1 MSGTSPHAVHE
12 PAEPEPGGPAIVGRA
27 SALAVLRAG
36 LDTPGPAYVEVV
48 GDPGMGKS
56 RLLAE
61 FGRLSRE
68 AGHRVVTG
76 TGALP
81 AADHRP
87 GLFVPLLRELG
98 DPAPTASR
106 LVERL
111 TGPRRYAVLLDDA
124 HLADAESLEL
134 LGQLCYEAPPAL
146 LVVAYQ
152 GRQLPPLLAAALRL
166 IRPDGWHHRLELD
179 PLPESDLASLLGIR
193 PGPRLRRLSAA
204 SAGNPQFARALAE
217 IDPALLH
224 ESHPELLELAE
235 IPTVVY
241 ELRAELARLP
251 ADERALLAAAAVVGD
266 EVVPSLAVSA
276 AGLDAVRAGA
286 ALDSLIRRDLLR
298 DGRSGLT
305 FRHPVVR
312 AAVYRDTPAGAR
324 RALHAH
330 LATELRD
337 RGATAAVLA
346 RHLARSAEP
355 GDLAAAELLVDSAR
369 DAVPRLAADRLTA
382 ARALLPADSPADL
395 RFELDVRLAEAWAAA
410 GQPGPARE
418 MLRAPAPA
426 DAAAPWRY
434 RQMRVSARVD
444 RLRGLHRQALG
455 LVGAELDRVPERPA
469 HHETPDTTG
478 QRARTVLDSIDPVG
492 APERARTVLDSTDP
506 VGAPERA
513 VAEELATSGPHGA
526 GLARVPTG
534 PATAGPTTARPD
546 DARPTTVRPDDARP
560 DDTRPAN
567 APPTTTRPDDAGPG
581 TAGPGGREITALAVE
596 AAICAA
602 FCGAPEAPRFLARAR
617 REVAGVPDAG
627 LHALVAALAAF
638 VGIRYGGGPSLRA
651 EVAAASAAL
660 DALRDTEL
668 AEVLDATPLLGWA
681 ELMFERDADALRHFD
696 RGLAVAARAGRAD
709 TLPYLYLGRCSAAS
723 RLGLLEPALDAGQD
737 CADAAAALGNR
748 PMLGFA
754 LTFQAVVL
762 CWLRGPVAAGPV
774 ADEAAEAVADAP
786 HGDWFALVGQRVA
799 ARLRHSADD
808 VTDPT
813 AAMVRACGGPELAE
827 VELYNRTYWCSVLVE
842 MSVRAGHFAE
852 AAHWLDRGE
861 AHAAGLGLTGSEAYL
876 ALARARYELA
886 AGRPKLAEEPA
897 TRAVRGFADVGW
909 IVDEVHARL
918 FAAALRAEL
927 SGWSAAEPE
936 LVEARRLAERTGG
949 AWLRRLVVSEQRR
962 LAGAAG
968 RGTPGSRLTR
978 REAEI
983 ARLVAAG
990 ATNTEIGAHLHVT
1003 VKTVE
1008 AHLTRMFR
1016 KLGVRSR
1023 AALVAI
1029 LADEAD

>member
-1 MSGTSPHAVHE
+1 MAESAGSPLL
-12 PAEPEPGGPAIVGRA
+12 GRA
-27 SALAVLRAG
+27 AALAVLRAG
-36 LDTPGPAYVEVV
+36 LDAPGPAYVEVV

-61 FGRLSRE
+61 FGRL
-68 AGHRVVTG
+68 AADGGHRVVTG
-76 TGALP
+76 TGARSSG
-81 AADHRP
+81 DHRP

-98 DPAPTASR
+98 DPAPTAPR

-111 TGPRRYAVLLDDA
+111 SGPRRYVLLLDDA
-124 HLADAESLEL
+124 HLADPDSLEL
-134 LGQLCYEAPPAL
+134 LGQLCYEAPPVL
-146 LVVAYQ
+146 LVVAYR

-166 IRPDGWHHRLELD
+166 IRPDGWHHRLDMD
-179 PLPESDLASLLGIR
+179 PLGEADLAGLLGIR
-193 PGPRLRRLSAA
+193 PGPRLRRLAA
-204 SAGNPQFARALAE
+204 VSAGNPQYARALAAV
-217 IDPALLH
+217 DPGLVH
-224 ESHPELLELAE
+224 EAHPELLELAE
-235 IPTVVY
+235 MPAVLVR

-251 ADERALLAAAAVVGD
+251 ADERALLTAAAVVGD
-266 EVVPSLAVSA
+266 EVVPSLAIAVT
-276 AGLDAVRAGA
+276 GLDAAEASA
-286 ALDSLIRRDLLR
+286 ALDALIRRDLLR
-298 DGRSGLT
+298 DGRSGLA

-312 AAVYRDTPAGAR
+312 AAAYRDTPPGTR
-324 RALHAH
+324 RALHGH
-330 LATELRD
+330 LAAELRA
-337 RGATAAVLA
+337 RGATESVLA
-346 RHLARSAEP
+346 RHLARCAEP
-355 GDLAAAELLVDSAR
+355 GDVAAAELLAGSVR
-369 DAVPRLAADRLTA
+369 DAAPRLAADRLAA
-382 ARALLPADSPADL
+382 ARALLPPDHGGL
-395 RFELDVRLAEAWAAA
+395 RFELDVRLAEVWAAA
-410 GQPGPARE
+410 GQPAPARE

-426 DAAAPWRY
+426 DAPAPWRY

-455 LVGAELDRVPERPA
+455 LVGAELDRVPE
-469 HHETPDTTG
+469 ET
-478 QRARTVLDSIDPVG
+478 
-492 APERARTVLDSTDP
+492 
-506 VGAPERA
+506 
-513 VAEELATSGPHGA
+513 
-526 GLARVPTG
+526 
-534 PATAGPTTARPD
+534 
-546 DARPTTVRPDDARP
+546 
-560 DDTRPAN
+560 
-567 APPTTTRPDDAGPG
+567 
-581 TAGPGGREITALAVE
+581 GREITALAVE

-617 REVAGVPDAG
+617 RAVAGVPDAS
-627 LHALVAALAAF
+627 LHALVAALACF
-638 VGIRYGGGPSLRA
+638 VGIRYGGEPSLRA
-651 EVAAASAAL
+651 EVAAAGAAL

-668 AEVLDATPLLGWA
+668 ADVLDATPLLGWA

-696 RGLAVAARAGRAD
+696 RGLAVATRSGRAD
-709 TLPYLYLGRCSAAS
+709 TLPYLFLGRCSAAS
-723 RLGLLEPALDAGQD
+723 RLGLLEPAMDAAQE
-737 CADAAAALGNR
+737 CADAASALGNR

-774 ADEAAEAVADAP
+774 AAEAAEAVADAP

-813 AAMVRACGGPELAE
+813 VAMVRACGGPELAE

-842 MSVRAGHFAE
+842 MSVRAGNLAE

-876 ALARARYELA
+876 ALSRARYELA
-886 AGRPKLAEEPA
+886 AGRPKLAEGPA

-949 AWLRRLVVSEQRR
+949 AWLRRLVVAEQRR

-968 RGTPGSRLTR
+968 RGTPSSRLTR

-1023 AALVAI
+1023 AALVAT
-1029 LADEAD
+1029 LADETA